1 MIKFA
6 QTLIMIKKN
15 ILSIFVALIIAYL
28 SLANSNNFDKVSF
41 FNFPGADKI
50 IHSIM
55 YFVFMS
61 VIVFENRNNI
71 GKVKILFLITLV
83 PFLFGALM
91 EVLQMFLTTS
101 REGSLAD
108 LLSNLAGI
116 LLSVSLCL
124 VIRPFRRQ
132 IIR

>member
-6 QTLIMIKKN
+6 QTLNMIKKN

-28 SLANSNNFDKVSF
+28 SLANADDFDKVSI

-50 IHSIM
+50 IHCVM

-61 VIVFENRNNI
+61 VIVFENRKNI
-71 GKVKILFLITLV
+71 GKVRILLFITLV
-83 PFLFGALM
+83 PFLYGALM
-91 EVLQMFLTTS
+91 EVLQVFLTTS
-101 REGSLAD
+101 RAGSVTD

-116 LLSVSLCL
+116 LLSVVLCL
-124 VIRPFRRQ
+124 TIRPFRKQ

>member
-15 ILSIFVALIIAYL
+15 ILSIFVALIITYL
-28 SLANSNNFDKVSF
+28 SLTNSDNFDKVSF
-41 FNFPGADKI
+41 LNFPGADKI

-71 GKVKILFLITLV
+71 GKVKILLLITLV

-101 REGSLAD
+101 RAGSVAD

-116 LLSVSLCL
+116 LLSVALCL